1 MQEGDK
7 ILKDLFLI
15 DLQKDIINNNI
26 SNNDDLLSR
35 IRNYDLPNEYKKIVV
50 VNAYSYKKR
59 KITSVYG
66 DKIHLKWNHTSVNMT
81 YKNSYELITEFPFE
95 HFILMSTKIEQD
107 TLDFENAYVSTKIVK
122 QFYKE
127 LIDKGYFEKY
137 LQFLGEIFKISN
149 KEYME
154 TFKNE
159 DKNSSKKILQKK
171 MKKEVIK

>member
-15 DLQKDIINNNI
+15 DLEKDIIDNKI
-26 SNNDDLLSR
+26 SNNEDFLS
-35 IRNYDLPNEYKKIVV
+35 IIKNYDLPNEFKKIVI

-66 DKIHLKWNHTSVNMT
+66 DKIQLKWKHTSVNMT
-81 YKNSYELITEFPFE
+81 YKNSYELITELPFE
-95 HFILMSTKIEQD
+95 HFILMSTKIEEN
-107 TLDFENAYVSTKIVK
+107 TFDFENVHVSNKIVK
-122 QFYKE
+122 QFYKD
-127 LIDKGYFEKY
+127 LIDQGYFEKY
-137 LQFLGEIFKISN
+137 LQFLGEIFKINN
-149 KEYME
+149 KEYIDS
-154 TFKNE
+154 FKNE